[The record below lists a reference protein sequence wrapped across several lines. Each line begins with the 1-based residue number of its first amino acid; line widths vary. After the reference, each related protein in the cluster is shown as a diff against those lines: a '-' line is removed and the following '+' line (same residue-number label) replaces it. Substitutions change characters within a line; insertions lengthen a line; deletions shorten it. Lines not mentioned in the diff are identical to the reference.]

1 MGLKGSAWPKPFAN
15 LPKWAESPVP
25 MPPLTPRLSTGPE
38 WGLSFT
44 YDGFGNR
51 TDSTV
56 TKGTASLLIDGNT
69 NRISTSGF
77 SYDANGNLTAMPGGG
92 C

>member
-1 MGLKGSAWPKPFAN
+1 VDGALRPRS
-15 LPKWAESPVP
+15 SPHCKS
-25 MPPLTPRLSTGPE
+25 LNDSLQRLISSVTTGPE